1 VSLVRVAASSVNQS
15 ILTEKPLCLLI
26 FSLDFDVVIDDKE
39 DKDYRIMLK
48 MTQPMMQLRK
58 IVNHPYLVHFPLVPG
73 KNELRVDEELV
84 RKSGKLLVLDAMLV
98 KLKQRGHKVC

>member
-1 VSLVRVAASSVNQS
+1 M
-15 ILTEKPLCLLI
+15 
-26 FSLDFDVVIDDKE
+26 VIEDKE

-58 IVNHPYLVHFPLVPG
+58 IVNHPYLVHFPVVPG

-98 KLKQRGHKVC
+98 KLKQRGHKVCLT